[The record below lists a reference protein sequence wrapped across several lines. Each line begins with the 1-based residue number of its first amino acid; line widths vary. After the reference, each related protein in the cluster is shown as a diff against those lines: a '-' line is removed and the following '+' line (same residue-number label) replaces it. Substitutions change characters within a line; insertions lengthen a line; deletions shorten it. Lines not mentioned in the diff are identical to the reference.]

1 VATTLADI
9 NATLGATNIGIAAVA
24 KDTKKTSTGITNF
37 LKYLEDKKADDL
49 ENTREEKAE
58 KKASIIDSASKVGS
72 STRSGLESIAKSG
85 KGMLSGLSKFIPA
98 AATGF
103 LSAMLGSKFFRF
115 GLAGLGLTFADELAK
130 YISGP
135 EASKEFTSG
144 VSMAIK
150 GGAIGSIFGFRFG
163 LIGAAVGALLNN
175 KKVDEELG
183 KLVKNLE
190 NFSVRFPKFA
200 GFFSG
205 IGDAVGS
212 GLESVNKL
220 LDGTSENT
228 FKDIGKSLLLLGG
241 IATLLMPGKMLGLLF
256 GATKLMLSTPAGAA
270 LLAIAG
276 GGIAINSLIGGN
288 PTDAAGFGLST
299 LATGATYGAYKYAT
313 RTKPPLSGSPS
324 VPKGSPSVPKG
335 SPSVPKG
342 NSPQLDL
349 FKDASKNKQPRN
361 LFKSMIDLV
370 KNGGRHAMSMVRGLP
385 VLLPLAA
392 VAGLTYVLNNKESSE
407 KLARADKAE
416 KVSGTTTKESK
427 EFFKGTTSYMDD
439 TIGAKILTE
448 FRPGQYRKGAGIEKD
463 TSDLKN
469 FFQQSNRLKKLAK
482 ESSIDGGLYAAAA
495 SNNPQSSMKAGSSN
509 TNIDASTINSN
520 NISNAAVFGGS
531 DNVMDFGDQ
540 ILAKAN

>member
-49 ENTREEKAE
+49 ENAREEKAE

-85 KGMLSGLSKFIPA
+85 KGALSGLSKFIPA

-103 LSAMLGSKFFRF
+103 LSAMLGSKLFRF

-200 GFFSG
+200 GLFSG

-220 LDGTSENT
+220 LDGTSENS

-256 GATKLMLSTPAGAA
+256 GATRVMLSTPAGIA

-276 GGIAINSLIGGN
+276 GGMAINSLMGGDA
-288 PTDAAGFGLST
+288 TDAAGFGLST
-299 LATGATYGAYKYAT
+299 VAAGATYGAYKYAT
-313 RTKPPLSGSPS
+313 RGKPPVS
-324 VPKGSPSVPKG
+324 VTPDVKPNVNRYPAGTTINGKNVGGQMYNANKAAPKGLKIPSALNTAK
-335 SPSVPKG
+335 
-342 NSPQLDL
+342 DL
-349 FKDASKNKQPRN
+349 APNASKNLTSKAAQVAG
-361 LFKSMIDLV
+361 KSILRKAVTGAAGLLIPGVGLVLGAAMIADLGYTAFSMA
-370 KNGGRHAMSMVRGLP
+370 KETEGGRSFLNKYILGSKNQIKDPNAPPS
-385 VLLPLAA
+385 A
-392 VAGLTYVLNNKESSE
+392 VN
-407 KLARADKAE
+407 
-416 KVSGTTTKESK
+416 
-427 EFFKGTTSYMDD
+427 
-439 TIGAKILTE
+439 
-448 FRPGQYRKGAGIEKD
+448 
-463 TSDLKN
+463 
-469 FFQQSNRLKKLAK
+469 LKKPTK
-482 ESSIDGGLYAAAA
+482 ESSIDGGLYAATA
-495 SNNPQSSMKAGSSN
+495 SNNPQSSMKGGPPTSN

>member
-1 VATTLADI
+1 MATTLADI

-37 LKYLEDKKADDL
+37 LKYLEDKKADDI
-49 ENTREEKAE
+49 EDAREEKAE
-58 KKASIIDSASKVGS
+58 KKASIVGKAAAVGS
-72 STRSGLESIAKSG
+72 SARSGLESIAKSG

-115 GLAGLGLTFADELAK
+115 GLAGLGLTIADELAK

-175 KKVDEELG
+175 PKVDEELG
-183 KLVKNLE
+183 KLVKNLK

-205 IGDAVGS
+205 IGNAVGS

-228 FKDIGKSLLLLGG
+228 FKDIGQSLLLLGG

-256 GATKLMLSTPAGAA
+256 GATRVMLSTPAGAA

-276 GGIAINSLIGGN
+276 GGVAINALLGGN

-299 LATGATYGAYKYAT
+299 IGAGATYGAYKYAT
-313 RTKPPLSGSPS
+313 RAKPPVSGSPS
-324 VPKGSPSVPKG
+324 M
-335 SPSVPKG
+335 PKG

-349 FKDASKNKQPRN
+349 FKDASKSRQPRN

-370 KNGGRHAMSMVRGLP
+370 KTGGRHAMSMVRGLP

-392 VAGLTYVLNNKESSE
+392 VAGLTYILNNKESSE
-407 KLARADKAE
+407 KLAMADKAE
-416 KVSGTTTKESK
+416 KSSGTMTKESK
-427 EFFKGTTSYMDD
+427 EFYKGTTSYMDD
-439 TIGAKILTE
+439 TIGANILTE
-448 FRPGQYRKGAGIEKD
+448 FTPGQYRKGAGIKKD

-469 FFQQSNRLKKLAK
+469 FFQQSNKLKKLAK

-495 SNNPQSSMKAGSSN
+495 SNNPQSSMKGGSTN
-509 TNIDASTINSN
+509 NNIDASTTNSN